1 MSISWNTGR
10 AAERARHNLKLKNKR
25 RPAAKAPSSKLQAPA
40 RRAGFFKKDK
50 KDLTPIKSYD
60 RK

>member
-50 KDLTPIKSYD
+50 
-60 RK
+60 